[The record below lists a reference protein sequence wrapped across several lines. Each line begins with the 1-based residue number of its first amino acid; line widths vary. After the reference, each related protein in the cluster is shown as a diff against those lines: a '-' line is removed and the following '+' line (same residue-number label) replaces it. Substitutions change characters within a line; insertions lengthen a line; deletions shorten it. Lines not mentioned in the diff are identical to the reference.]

1 MYNDYMSNEEAKEM
15 FEERIEKLEEIKKI
29 KDFNKLKEEVSKYE
43 YEYSDG
49 LIEEDDTYEMII
61 EIINE
66 EIDKLQEICVELDNF

>member
-1 MYNDYMSNEEAKEM
+1 MYNDYMSDEETKEM
-15 FEERIEKLEEIKKI
+15 FEERIEKLEGIKKI
-29 KDFNKLKEEVSKYE
+29 KDFKKLKEEVSKYE

-49 LIEEDDTYEMII
+49 LIEENDTYEMII